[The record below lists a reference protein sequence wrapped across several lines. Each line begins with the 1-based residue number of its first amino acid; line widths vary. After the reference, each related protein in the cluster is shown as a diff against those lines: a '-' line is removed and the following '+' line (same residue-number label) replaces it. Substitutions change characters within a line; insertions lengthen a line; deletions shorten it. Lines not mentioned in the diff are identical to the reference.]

1 MYTNSSPGAMH
12 GVTQTRVHLSE
23 RPPTGR
29 ARGKRGREKPS
40 GTSTAWET
48 AEVPLRRDQV
58 ERAWGA
64 LAHPHVRMCFNEM
77 TKRLFAGV
85 GIVVYQG
92 NTPRIPTDAFRTV
105 LQRDFVPFDRD
116 ALDAIMTIGVVPI
129 AFRKVPTNGLGEED
143 LVPYVPKFGTY
154 TITTFS
160 VDGIQRFNFYRN
172 NFYAGA
178 GNSPATAG
186 AASGPAFWGSSG
198 FGDHDPSV
206 MVAHDFGYNPNVDGT
221 LTSNLHAIAEQLS
234 FISEMN
240 GLAVTAER
248 ISSNPP
254 LVTEYNNAIED
265 RAEDKFSENFYV
277 GNPDRCVARAEA
289 VYERNAQQQAA
300 FRENMRLWE
309 QYNGL
314 RGCEEFV
321 DGDGQSVV
329 PHDRRASEPE
339 GTVAPAWGR
348 DWRGAEMPWSR
359 QYYIGATRRHVQHH
373 LPRARGDLVAM
384 NAQAMDIV
392 CGVLNVPKGM
402 LSSDSHVR
410 AGVEAVS
417 EAMHRTVNRWAD
429 LLSHLMTAVYN
440 HTFGVKDLRDELR
453 IQVQRRRRSPYETA
467 EKLLTEADLFAAEQ
481 KTRVRLAFDLPPS
494 TSPERLDAMYNRGII
509 GWETYATAQLRL
521 QNFARDQLASESDPL
536 SKEEKKMLLFGAKPS
551 FGKEKRKKTGAR
563 NPTALKEFDGEFA
576 KKRQHLDEGEDDE

>member
-1 MYTNSSPGAMH
+1 
-12 GVTQTRVHLSE
+12 
-23 RPPTGR
+23 
-29 ARGKRGREKPS
+29 
-40 GTSTAWET
+40 
-48 AEVPLRRDQV
+48 
-58 ERAWGA
+58 
-64 LAHPHVRMCFNEM
+64 MCFNEM

-92 NTPRIPTDAFRTV
+92 NSPRIPSDAFRTV

-116 ALDAIMTIGVVPI
+116 ALDAIMAIGVVPI
-129 AFRKVPTNGLGEED
+129 AFRKVPTSGLGEED

-154 TITTFS
+154 TITTFT

-172 NFYAGA
+172 NFYAA
-178 GNSPATAG
+178 GHSPVAG
-186 AASGPAFWGSSG
+186 SASGPAFWGTCG
-198 FGDHDPSV
+198 FGDHDPRV

-234 FISEMN
+234 FIREMN
-240 GLAVTAER
+240 GLAMTAER

-300 FRENMRLWE
+300 FRDNMRLWE

-314 RGCEEFV
+314 HGNEEFV
-321 DGDGQSVV
+321 DGDGQSLVQES
-329 PHDRRASEPE
+329 RGAKEPE
-339 GTVAPAWGR
+339 GSVPPRWGR

-359 QYYIGATRRHVQHH
+359 QYYIAATRRHVQHH
-373 LPRARGDLVAM
+373 LPRSRGDLVAM
-384 NAQAMDIV
+384 NSQTMDIV

-402 LSSDSHVR
+402 LASDSHVR
-410 AGVEAVS
+410 AGIEAVS

-453 IQVQRRRRSPYETA
+453 MQAERRKRSPYDTA
-467 EKLLTEADLFAAEQ
+467 EKLLTEEDLFAAEQ

-494 TSPERLDAMYNRGII
+494 TSPERLDAMYNRGLIA
-509 GWETYATAQLRL
+509 WETYATAQLRL
-521 QNFARDQLASESDPL
+521 QNFSRDQLASEKDPL
-536 SKEEKKMLLFGAKPS
+536 SKNEQKMLLFGVKPAI
-551 FGKEKRKKTGAR
+551 GKEKRRKKAGR
-563 NPTALKEFDGEFA
+563 DPTLLKEANAEFV
-576 KKRQHLDEGEDDE
+576 RNEGEDEQEDE